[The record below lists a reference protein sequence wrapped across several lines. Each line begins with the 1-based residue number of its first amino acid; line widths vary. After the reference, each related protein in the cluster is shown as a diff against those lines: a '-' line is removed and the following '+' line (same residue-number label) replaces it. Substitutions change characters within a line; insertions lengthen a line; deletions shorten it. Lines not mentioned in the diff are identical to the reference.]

1 MVSKIKIF
9 INKLTNGEYIP
20 VDKML
25 HFSISYII
33 ASFFLTP
40 LISISAVVGANILK
54 ETYDKYIKKSKFDIT
69 DIIAGLLGG
78 AFYILLQYLKQ

>member
-1 MVSKIKIF
+1 MDKFLQFF
-9 INKLTNGEYIP
+9 IKLTNGEIIK

-40 LISISAVVGANILK
+40 LISISAVAGANILK

-69 DIIAGLLGG
+69 DIIAGVLGG